1 MRKLSTYWGRRS
13 GSFRLQLRNV
23 SIYGERGGLRFAT
36 SFREAEYLKHNKNK
50 MLASGGRFGKQFD
63 PVVLA

>member
-13 GSFRLQLRNV
+13 GSLRLQLRNV
-23 SIYGERGGLRFAT
+23 SIYGERGGPRFAT
-36 SFREAEYLKHNKNK
+36 SFREAEYWKHKKNK
-50 MLASGGRFGKQFD
+50 MLARGGRFGKQFD